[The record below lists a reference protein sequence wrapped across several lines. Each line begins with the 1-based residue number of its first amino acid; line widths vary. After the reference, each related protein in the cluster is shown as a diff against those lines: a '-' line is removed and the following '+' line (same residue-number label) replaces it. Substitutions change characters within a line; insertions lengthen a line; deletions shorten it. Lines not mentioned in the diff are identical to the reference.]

1 MLRLWCAALAG
12 PLAWT
17 AHNLLSPTLVSAAC
31 AWPPGVAVLHALTA
45 LTLGMALAGALV
57 GAQLYVATT
66 TDGARF
72 VGGASTLLGALFA
85 LVIVAEGL
93 PNFILDPCLS

>member
-1 MLRLWCAALAG
+1 VRLWVAALAG

-17 AHNLLSPTLVSAAC
+17 AHNLLSAALVSAAC
-31 AWPPGVAVLHALTA
+31 AWPQGVAVLHAITA
-45 LTLGMALAGALV
+45 LTVAMALAGALV

-72 VGGASTLLGALFA
+72 VGGASSLMGALFA
-85 LVIVAEGL
+85 LVIMAEGI
-93 PNFILDPCLS
+93 PNFLLDPCLS